1 MIAAIWASVAG
12 SSDRST
18 GDYLKEWPEE
28 FHEARIVNLAH
39 RSLRA
44 VPPTIPEGC
53 FLQLL
58 QLDLSH
64 NHLQEFPEAVLNIPA
79 LEQLNV
85 ESNCLRSIPETLPD
99 CKSLMSLFCGFNFIR
114 EIPCCLSSPESMPR
128 LCAVFIQENYIDIGK
143 IPKANRNVFHGVEHQ
158 RVPQNVIP
166 GFLWLG
172 SKAAASDIR
181 ELQIL
186 GITDILTVSGSI
198 PPRYPECFNY
208 KIISVHDV
216 PTANISASF
225 DDCLTFLEVS
235 FKSNTKRRVLVHC
248 NQGVSRSATLVIA
261 HIMKS
266 QQKGFEEALGLV
278 KQRRYVAN
286 PNTGF
291 RNQLKQFEAELQRS
305 G

>member
-158 RVPQNVIP
+158 RVVAADGQFFFLQLSSLPYQPFPARHSCSIVMPPLPPQVLIQFSSAATKP
-166 GFLWLG
+166 
-172 SKAAASDIR
+172 SK
-181 ELQIL
+181 
-186 GITDILTVSGSI
+186 
-198 PPRYPECFNY
+198 
-208 KIISVHDV
+208 
-216 PTANISASF
+216 
-225 DDCLTFLEVS
+225 
-235 FKSNTKRRVLVHC
+235 RV
-248 NQGVSRSATLVIA
+248 
-261 HIMKS
+261 
-266 QQKGFEEALGLV
+266 F
-278 KQRRYVAN
+278 
-286 PNTGF
+286 
-291 RNQLKQFEAELQRS
+291 
-305 G
+305 